1 MPHSGFWAWLSSAN
15 SNILARPLAQDLNSL
30 LLSLITYV
38 KNVENIRIA
47 TILQQE
53 NKAGLSY
60 STLGQIL
67 NYIKLHQITKYFGIQ
82 VFAVPV
88 KGRFSLSP
96 LFPPK
101 KNMKRDPPEN
111 IFYSVHIALLNIFPK
126 PGLVRVSR
134 LVNPKF
140 RFFWDTFLKMF
151 LHILGT
157 LPFIERTQKD

>member
-1 MPHSGFWAWLSSAN
+1 MQN
-15 SNILARPLAQDLNSL
+15 LNSL

-38 KNVENIRIA
+38 KNIENIRIA

-67 NYIKLHQITKYFGIQ
+67 NYIKLHQITKYFRIQ
-82 VFAVPV
+82 VFAAPV

-96 LFPPK
+96 PFRKK

-134 LVNPKF
+134 LVFEPFPYKNIEAQNDRSQMPF
-140 RFFWDTFLKMF
+140 RY
-151 LHILGT
+151 I
-157 LPFIERTQKD
+157 

>member
-1 MPHSGFWAWLSSAN
+1 MQN
-15 SNILARPLAQDLNSL
+15 LNSL

-38 KNVENIRIA
+38 KNIENIRIA

-67 NYIKLHQITKYFGIQ
+67 NYIKLHQITKYFRIQ
-82 VFAVPV
+82 VFAAPV

-96 LFPPK
+96 PFRK

-111 IFYSVHIALLNIFPK
+111 IFYSVHIVLLNILPK

-134 LVNPKF
+134 LVLFKL
-140 RFFWDTFLKMF
+140 T
-151 LHILGT
+151 
-157 LPFIERTQKD
+157 